1 MQHVFVLYMMHQ
13 TCKNVLI
20 MFIMVFLGFLM
31 KSAAIYMYSAC
42 VGMCM

>member
-1 MQHVFVLYMMHQ
+1 MQCVFVLSMMHEA
-13 TCKNVLI
+13 CKNVLI

-42 VGMCM
+42 VGMRM